1 MADFALRPTPLLGH
15 WVPGLIVTALS
26 MFWVRGPDGTLL
38 ISKVASFHSTTL
50 IVLTLAV
57 LSYAVGELLDS
68 LRDLAEDLVDWEPKE
83 HIRWQWLAAALSW
96 LGVAPLRWE
105 FLVTANERHR
115 ANFEEWYFTY
125 YLLDG
130 NLAIGLLI
138 LAFVPWWWLLEGYA
152 PVHSIALRCAVIAVA
167 LIFLLN
173 GGRLRQQM
181 CKYMAMETEGDASH
195 S

>member
-1 MADFALRPTPLLGH
+1 MSDLALRPTPLLGH

-26 MFWVRGPDGTLL
+26 MLWVRGPDGALL

-83 HIRWQWLAAALSW
+83 HIPWQRLAAALSW

-105 FLVTANERHR
+105 FLVTADERHR

-138 LAFVPWWWLLEGYA
+138 LAFVPWWWLLGNYA
-152 PVHSIALRCAVIAVA
+152 PVHSIALRYAVIGVA
-167 LIFLLN
+167 LVFLLN

-181 CKYMAMETEGDASH
+181 RGYMALENGVDSH
-195 S
+195 DS